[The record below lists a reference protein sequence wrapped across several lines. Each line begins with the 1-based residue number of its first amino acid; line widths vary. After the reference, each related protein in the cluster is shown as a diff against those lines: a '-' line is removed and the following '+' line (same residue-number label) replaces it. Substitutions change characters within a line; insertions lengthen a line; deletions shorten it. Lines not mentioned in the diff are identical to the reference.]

1 MKWLLPWLAAVVVA
15 GGVVLAVNSMTG
27 EEPLQVRSVT
37 VGKNSRDLE
46 VTYLGPPPECDAPT
60 RVSVEESDQTVEIRA
75 WAGRGDDGPARP
87 SRACSPPASNS
98 TATSGTVWWSTAAT
112 AKRST

>member
-37 VGKNSRDLE
+37 VGKNS
-46 VTYLGPPPECDAPT
+46 T
-60 RVSVEESDQTVEIRA
+60 
-75 WAGRGDDGPARP
+75 
-87 SRACSPPASNS
+87 SR
-98 TATSGTVWWSTAAT
+98 
-112 AKRST
+112 